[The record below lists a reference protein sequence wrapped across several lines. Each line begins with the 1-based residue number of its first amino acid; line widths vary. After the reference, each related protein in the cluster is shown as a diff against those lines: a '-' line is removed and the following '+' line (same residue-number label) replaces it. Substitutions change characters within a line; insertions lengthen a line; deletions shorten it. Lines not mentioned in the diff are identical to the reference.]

1 MTLTDALFALVGWL
15 MGSLTVGL
23 VVATIRPTRIGT
35 PPPAGTAPDTRPI
48 PLDDLLGPYARRPAA
63 LFTPARIP
71 DDLEAA
77 FARPAAQ
84 PAPAWIWRCTDC
96 RDQGLIGGCT
106 RCGRT
111 PP

>member
-1 MTLTDALFALVGWL
+1 MTATEALFGFFGWL
-15 MGSLTVGL
+15 MGSFTVGL
-23 VVATIRPTRIGT
+23 VVATIRPASTST
-35 PPPAGTAPDTRPI
+35 PPAAGQAPDTRPI
-48 PLDDLLGPYARRPAA
+48 PLDDLIGPYARRPAA

-84 PAPAWIWRCTDC
+84 PAPSWIWRCTAC

-106 RCGRT
+106 TCGRT